1 MGDYRVSYGDD
12 TLVFSVS
19 YREHLA
25 GKVRIHVEPDRRI
38 VVDAPPHTPMPEIKQ
53 AVLKRARWVRNQL
66 AKLDAAHRHAQERQY
81 VSGETHWYLGKRYLL
96 KVRDSKMESGTVK
109 LRGGRFDVFVPDKDP
124 LSVREALNDWYRTR
138 ALAVFER
145 RLTELCPGLNWVGTV
160 PEWSLRPMKKQWG
173 SCSPKGRLSL
183 NPLLVKAPRLCID
196 YVIVHELCHLEH
208 HNHSDAYYAL
218 LTKQLPDWQQRK
230 RRLDDLAERI
240 LR

>member
-1 MGDYRVSYGDD
+1 VGDYHVLYGKD

-38 VVDAPPHTPMPEIKQ
+38 VIDAPTHAPMTDIKR
-53 AVLKRARWVRNQL
+53 AVLKRARWIRNQV
-66 AKLDAAHRHAQERQY
+66 AKLDAAHRHALKRQY

-96 KVRDSKMESGTVK
+96 KVRDSRSEAGVVK
-109 LRGGRFDVFVPDKDP
+109 LRGGRFDV
-124 LSVREALNDWYRTR
+124 SVSARSASAVQEALDDWYRAR
-138 ALAVFER
+138 ALQVFEG
-145 RLTELCPGLNWVGTV
+145 RLAALGPGFDWIKAIPELR
-160 PEWSLRPMKKQWG
+160 LRPMKKQWG

-183 NPLLVKAPRLCID
+183 NPMLVKAPRQCID
-196 YVIVHELCHLEH
+196 YVIVHELCHLKY

-218 LTKQLPDWQQRK
+218 LKRQLPNWKEQKQ
-230 RRLDDLAERI
+230 RLDDLAERI